1 MHQRRTRW
9 LEGQRTMLY
18 QDLRAFLTVLKESG
32 ELVDV
37 TRHIALQYDIA
48 KALAKT
54 SAVQGPALMFKN
66 TGTAFPLVAGL
77 YGTRKRALIAFG
89 ATEQTIHDKVL
100 QGINNQIA
108 PVDFEGTPPCQEIV
122 LTGDAIDVT
131 KLPVPVYSPK
141 DGGPYITAGIVVSE
155 NPETGIPDIG
165 NYRFQIHGPKEM
177 GLFSAS
183 NHRFGKNIAYA
194 TAVGKELHGAV
205 VIGVDPMTMFSCQ
218 VQSSDT
224 TNDWFVAGGLRGAPV
239 ELAEAVSNGLKVPAR
254 AEIIIEFTVDTKNQ
268 KMEGPLG
275 EYTGYYTP
283 ASPKPVARI
292 TAITHR
298 KDAIFQG
305 LLTGKP
311 ITENHVLKQ
320 IPFETSILRQL
331 QAQFPTISDIS
342 INSSGG
348 VQVYVVIAMKPRYE
362 GEPRQ
367 AILAAMASNLH
378 PKWVIVVD
386 PDIDIRNAA
395 EVEWAQS
402 FRVKPREDVFVV
414 DRTAA
419 GPLDPSTDGGFS
431 SSVGI
436 DATKP
441 FGVEFPDVSEVP
453 GWRDFD
459 LPEINRG

>member
-1 MHQRRTRW
+1 MP
-9 LEGQRTMLY
+9 Y
-18 QDLRAFLTVLKESG
+18 QDLRAFLAALKNAG
-32 ELVDV
+32 ELID
-37 TRHIALQYDIA
+37 IARPVSPKYDIA

-54 SAVQGPALMFKN
+54 SAMQGPALLFTQ
-66 TGTAFPLVAGL
+66 TGTEFPLVAGV
-77 YGTRKRALIAFG
+77 YGNRRLALLAFE
-89 ATEQTIHDKVL
+89 ATEKTIHEKVL
-100 QGINNQIA
+100 KGINNPIA
-108 PVDFEGTPPCQEIV
+108 PVDFKGTPPCQEVV

-131 KLPVPVYSPK
+131 RLPVPIYSPK

-165 NYRFQIHGPKEM
+165 NYRFQIHGPKEL
-177 GLFSAS
+177 GVFSAP
-183 NHRFGKNIAYA
+183 NHRFGKNIARA
-194 TAVGKELHGAV
+194 TQMGKELRGAI
-205 VIGVDPMTMFSCQ
+205 VIGVDPLTMYSGQ
-218 VQSSDT
+218 VQSSDS
-224 TNDWFVAGGLRGAPV
+224 TNDWFTSGGLRGAPV
-239 ELAEAVSNGLKVPAR
+239 ELAKAVTNDMKVPGW
-254 AEIIIEFTVDTKNQ
+254 AEIVIEFTVDTKTE

-283 ASPKPVARI
+283 ASMKPVARI

-298 KDAIFQG
+298 KGAIFQG

-331 QAQFPTISDIS
+331 QGQFPTITDVS

-348 VQVYVVIAMKPRYE
+348 VQTYVVIAMKPRYE
-362 GEPRQ
+362 GEARH
-367 AILAAMASNLH
+367 AILATMAGNLH

-386 PDIDIRNAA
+386 PDIDIRNSA

-402 FRVKPREDVFVV
+402 FRVKPSQDVFIV
-414 DRTAA
+414 DRTATA
-419 GPLDPSTDGGFS
+419 PLDPYTNGGYS

-441 FGVEFPDVSEVP
+441 FGEEFPDVSEVP
-453 GWRDFD
+453 DWKDFP
-459 LPEINRG
+459 LPELDGFTRK

>member
-1 MHQRRTRW
+1 MP
-9 LEGQRTMLY
+9 Y
-18 QDLRAFLTVLKESG
+18 QDLRAFLTALKNAG
-32 ELVDV
+32 ELVD
-37 TRHIALQYDIA
+37 IARPVAMKYDVA
-48 KALAKT
+48 KALAKAS
-54 SAVQGPALMFKN
+54 SADGPALMFSQ
-66 TGTAFPLVAGL
+66 TGTEFPLVAGV
-77 YGTRKRALIAFG
+77 YGNRRRALIAFE

-100 QGINNQIA
+100 KGINNQVA
-108 PVDFEGTPPCQEIV
+108 PVDVKGAAPCQEVV
-122 LTGDAIDVT
+122 LTGDAVDVT
-131 KLPVPVYSPK
+131 RLPVPTYSPK
-141 DGGPYITAGIVVSE
+141 DGGRYITAGIVVSE

-165 NYRFQIHGPKEM
+165 NYRFQVHGPKEL
-177 GLFSAS
+177 GVWSAP
-183 NHRFGKNIAYA
+183 NHRFGKNMAHA
-194 TAVGKELHGAV
+194 TAMGKQLHGAL

-218 VQSSDT
+218 VQSSDA
-224 TNDWFVAGGLRGAPV
+224 TNDWYVAGGLRGSPV
-239 ELAEAVSNGLKVPAR
+239 ELVKAVINDMKVPAH
-254 AEIIIEFTVDTKNQ
+254 AEIVIEFTVDTKHQ

-283 ASPKPVARI
+283 SSPKPVAKV

-298 KDAIFQG
+298 KGAIFQG

-331 QAQFPTISDIS
+331 QAQFPTIADIS

-362 GEPRQ
+362 GEARQ
-367 AILAAMASNLH
+367 AILAVMASNLH
-378 PKWVIVVD
+378 PKCVIAVD

-419 GPLDPSTDGGFS
+419 APLDPYTDGGYS

-436 DATKP
+436 DATIP

-459 LPEINRG
+459 LPEIAGA